1 MNKESFK
8 HSFHLYTSLVSRHLK
23 VLLTNAI
30 RLFYTLL
37 VPVVL
42 LVVYFIFLRGL
53 EVSTV
58 ENELLRIGVNTS
70 DNQVIPLINTVID
83 SWMLSGV
90 ICLSSITISLQIC
103 SLLVED
109 KVNKVVRDFVSS
121 PIDPNIL
128 YLSYFSFLFIVT
140 FLLSIVVLLVC
151 FICLGILGEFMFS
164 FSKILILFLII
175 VLTNI
180 FSSLT
185 ALFVSSLVKSEPV
198 LASIAA
204 LVSTA
209 AGFLIGAY
217 MPLGLLPKGVQY
229 FCAFIPWTYSCALL
243 RYCFLS
249 IPFEMVSNTLSDS
262 TKITLP
268 SGIAPEK
275 INQLLTENFSYKINF
290 FGIYLEPW
298 HSAIITVGFI
308 IIFIV
313 LCKLTTK
320 NLINLDKPNK
330 KGKVK

>member
-1 MNKESFK
+1 MNKNSIRYNT
-8 HSFHLYTSLVSRHLK
+8 HLFTSLVARHLK
-23 VLLTNAI
+23 VLFTNII

-58 ENELLRIGVNTS
+58 ENELLRLGINTA
-70 DNQVIPLINTVID
+70 DNQIVPLINNVID

-109 KVNKVVRDFVSS
+109 KVSGVVKDFVSS
-121 PIDPNIL
+121 PVNPGIL
-128 YLSYFSFLFIVT
+128 YLSYFSYLFIVT
-140 FLLSIVVLLVC
+140 FSLSLTVLFVC
-151 FICLGILGEFMFS
+151 FICLAILGEFTFTFGMVLLLL
-164 FSKILILFLII
+164 LIVI
-175 VLTNI
+175 LTNV

-198 LASIAA
+198 LASISA

-243 RYCFLS
+243 RYSFLS
-249 IPFEMVSNTLSDS
+249 VPFEMVKTFVSDPSNIS
-262 TKITLP
+262 LP
-268 SGIAPEK
+268 SGINPEK
-275 INQLLTENFSYKINF
+275 IDQILTENFSYKINF

-298 HSAIITVGFI
+298 HSALITIGFI
-308 IIFIV
+308 GIFIF

-320 NLINLDKPNK
+320 NLIDLDNK
-330 KGKVK
+330 NKSWKRK